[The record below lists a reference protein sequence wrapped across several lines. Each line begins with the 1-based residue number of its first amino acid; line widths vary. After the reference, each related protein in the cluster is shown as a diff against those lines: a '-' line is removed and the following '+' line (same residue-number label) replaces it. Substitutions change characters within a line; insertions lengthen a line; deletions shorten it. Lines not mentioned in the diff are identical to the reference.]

1 MVPVSNRIVAI
12 LTYYTFGM
20 FDVSQVL
27 DDEDIVGEIG
37 DEPSSPMYNPF
48 NVEPGIVVY
57 EL

>member
-1 MVPVSNRIVAI
+1 MCDG
-12 LTYYTFGM
+12 YYTFGM

-37 DEPSSPMYNPF
+37 DEPSSQMFNPF
-48 NVEPGIVVY
+48 NVEPGIVIY